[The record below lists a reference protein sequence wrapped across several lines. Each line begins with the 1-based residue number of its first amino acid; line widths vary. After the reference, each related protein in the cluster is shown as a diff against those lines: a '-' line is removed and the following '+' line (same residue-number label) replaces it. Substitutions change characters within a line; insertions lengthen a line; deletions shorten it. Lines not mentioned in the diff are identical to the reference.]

1 MSIERAKAH
10 LQKKGY
16 LERVIEPQAG
26 TFTVEDAARALCCE
40 PAHIAKTMSFYA
52 P

>member
-16 LERVIEPQAG
+16 LERVIEPEAG
-26 TFTVEDAARALCCE
+26 TFTVEDAARALGCQ
-40 PAHIAKTMSFYA
+40 PAQIGRAHV
-52 P
+52 